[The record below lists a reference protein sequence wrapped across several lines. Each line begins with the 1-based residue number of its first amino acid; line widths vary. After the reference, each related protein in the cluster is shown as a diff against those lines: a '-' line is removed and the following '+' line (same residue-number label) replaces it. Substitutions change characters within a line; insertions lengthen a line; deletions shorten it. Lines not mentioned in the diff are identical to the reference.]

1 MKITHVRFAWI
12 VAVMVISGT
21 SQVRATAADESPGEL
36 RTIKTPGPHPV
47 GVGDLVQV
55 RYKTR
60 ATSVGIAT
68 LRTEVR
74 GGSLRRMALVTVP
87 VDPDTPMVPGGEY
100 FIIVVFKVEGAG
112 RSTVR
117 VTPVLNDGSLSS
129 TFEFFADARPRP

>member
-1 MKITHVRFAWI
+1 MRLGHVTAMSVVTDLLI
-12 VAVMVISGT
+12 VAIAPGT
-21 SQVRATAADESPGEL
+21 ATAADESPGEL

-68 LRTEVR
+68 LRTEVG
-74 GGSLRRMALVTVP
+74 GGSLRRMAVVTAP

-100 FIIVVFKVEGAG
+100 FIIVVLG
-112 RSTVR
+112 
-117 VTPVLNDGSLSS
+117 VTQLMAFVQ
-129 TFEFFADARPRP
+129 

>member
-1 MKITHVRFAWI
+1 MKIMQVRVAWI
-12 VAVMVISGT
+12 FAILVLSGT
-21 SQVRATAADESPGEL
+21 ATARARAADESPGEL

-68 LRTEVR
+68 LRTEV
-74 GGSLRRMALVTVP
+74 GGDSLRRMAVVTAP

-100 FIIVVFKVEGAG
+100 FIIVVLG
-112 RSTVR
+112 
-117 VTPVLNDGSLSS
+117 VTQLMAFVQ
-129 TFEFFADARPRP
+129 